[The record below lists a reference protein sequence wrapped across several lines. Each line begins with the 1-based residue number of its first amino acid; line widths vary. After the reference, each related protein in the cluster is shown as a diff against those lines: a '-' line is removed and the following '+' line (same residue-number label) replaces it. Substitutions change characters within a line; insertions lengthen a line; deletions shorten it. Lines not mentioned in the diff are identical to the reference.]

1 MRHLVVGPR
10 GVGKTVFCQRLCR
23 DEATMFLNLDP
34 ARQTSAPL
42 CCAEL
47 FDSDMSPLGFRFIGS
62 LIAWRDPIAMLNAL
76 DWAMETAGDQ
86 PLVVELTISTVGAVA
101 VHALRA
107 ITERFRPSQI
117 SSIGFD
123 SAAAVLQ
130 PFRDALVQEMSPLT
144 GGTPYTPQS
153 ESAWRKAKWK
163 GTFENCNTRAI
174 PITGIQ
180 MIGSRIG
187 SGARLDDIEM
197 IKLRE
202 IGLTE
207 AAYAEVIG
215 RTLYA
220 IFVGNADSETIGD
233 ACREF
238 DCQTAHLVHPRTFVG
253 LVCGLETQNGIHSA
267 VGRVKSFDGDAIQ
280 LEAPSVSFDS
290 LWRLRMGRVRLD
302 VDENELG
309 ELRAWQ
315 V

>member
-1 MRHLVVGPR
+1 
-10 GVGKTVFCQRLCR
+10 
-23 DEATMFLNLDP
+23 MFLNLDP
-34 ARQTSAPL
+34 ASQTSAPL

-47 FDSDMSPLGFRFIGS
+47 FDAGMSPLGFRFIGS
-62 LIAWRDPIAMLNAL
+62 LVAWRDPIAMLAAL
-76 DWAMETAGDQ
+76 DWAMEIAGDK

-101 VHALRA
+101 VNVLRA
-107 ITERFRPSQI
+107 ITERFRPSLI

-130 PFRDALVQEMSPLT
+130 PFRDAPVQEMAPQTDGSPHSQ
-144 GGTPYTPQS
+144 QS

-163 GTFENCNTRAI
+163 GTFGNCETRAI
-174 PITGIQ
+174 PIPGLQ

-187 SGARLDDIEM
+187 SGARLDDIELS
-197 IKLRE
+197 KLRE
-202 IGLTE
+202 IGLAD

-220 IFVGNADSETIGD
+220 VFAGNADSETIGD

-267 VGRVKSFDGDAIQ
+267 VGRVKKFDGDAIH

-290 LWRLRMGRVRLD
+290 LWRLRMGRMRLD
-302 VDENELG
+302 DDENELG